1 MIYRSVIAAV
11 VRALA
16 AETMS
21 GCGGQDFE
29 PKVQAA
35 KQKGAIVGKDE
46 ALLVDCMLFSRLH
59 KNLSPAH
66 WLALVAKFSTH
77 TDRKH
82 GAINELTRAVS
93 SPAPERFRRCAVVT
107 WAIPKLPGATEGRRS
122 VSTLQAKWYEMDNWS
137 DDPAPIK
144 TQERWRRDIRKAL
157 ERQVDEALSEVQV
170 ILDNEGLLLAMVS

>member
-1 MIYRSVIAAV
+1 MIYRSVVAAV

-21 GCGGQDFE
+21 GTGGQDFE
-29 PKVQAA
+29 PKVQCA
-35 KQKGAIVGKDE
+35 KQKGAIVGKEE

-59 KNLSPAH
+59 KNLSTAH

-77 TDRKH
+77 TERKH
-82 GAINELTRAVS
+82 DAIRELAKAVT
-93 SPAPERFRRCAVVT
+93 SPAPEQFRKCAVVT
-107 WAIPKLPGATEGRRS
+107 WAIPKLQGVEGERS
-122 VSTLQAKWYEMDNWS
+122 QNTLRAEHYEMDNWC

-157 ERQVDEALSEVQV
+157 ERRVDEALSEVQV

>member
-21 GCGGQDFE
+21 GTGGQDFE

-59 KNLSPAH
+59 KNLSAAH

-77 TDRKH
+77 TERKH
-82 GAINELTRAVS
+82 DAIKELTRAVR
-93 SPAPERFRRCAVVT
+93 SPAPEQFRKCAVVT
-107 WAIPKLPGATEGRRS
+107 WAIPKLPGAEGKRS
-122 VSTLQAKWYEMDNWS
+122 VNTLQAKWYEMDNWC

-157 ERQVDEALSEVQV
+157 DRQVDEALSEAQV
-170 ILDNEGLLLAMVS
+170 ILDNEGLLFAAAS

>member
-21 GCGGQDFE
+21 STGGQDFE

-35 KQKGAIVGKDE
+35 KQKGAIVGKED
-46 ALLVDCMLFSRLH
+46 AFLTDCWVFGRLH
-59 KNLSPAH
+59 KGLAAAH
-66 WLALVAKFSTH
+66 WTALVAKYSTH
-77 TDRKH
+77 EDRKH
-82 GAINELTRAVS
+82 AAIRDLIGAVR
-93 SPAPERFRRCAVVT
+93 SPSPDQFRHCAVVT
-107 WAIPKLPGATEGRRS
+107 WAIPKPQGVEGKRS
-122 VSTLQAKWYEMDNWS
+122 LNTLKPRDYEMDNWC

-157 ERQVDEALSEVQV
+157 DRKVDEALTEAQA
-170 ILDNEGLLLAMVS
+170 ILDNEGLLFAMAS